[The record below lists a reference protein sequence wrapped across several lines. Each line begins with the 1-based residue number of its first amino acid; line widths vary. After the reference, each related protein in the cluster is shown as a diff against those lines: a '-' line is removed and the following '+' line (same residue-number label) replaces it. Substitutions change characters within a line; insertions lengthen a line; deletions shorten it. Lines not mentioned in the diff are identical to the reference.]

1 MCRRA
6 TGRGKQ
12 VVAVSR
18 AVDELSTA
26 QHDGTIDELF
36 SGRG

>member
-6 TGRGKQ
+6 TGRGQ
-12 VVAVSR
+12 LVVVVARV
-18 AVDELSTA
+18 VDAPSKA
-26 QHDGTIDELF
+26 QHDGTIDELL